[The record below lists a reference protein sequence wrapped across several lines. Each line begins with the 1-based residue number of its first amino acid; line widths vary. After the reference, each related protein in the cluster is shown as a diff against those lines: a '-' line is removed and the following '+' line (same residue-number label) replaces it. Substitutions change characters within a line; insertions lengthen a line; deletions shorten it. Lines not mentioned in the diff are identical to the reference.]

1 MMSALFPIIR
11 PVLHAMDAE
20 KAHKLTLRVLS
31 TGLYP
36 RDKTPDDPRLHLSVF
51 GHGFPNPVGIPAGFD
66 KNAQVLDAAFA
77 FGIGFLEAGSVTP
90 KPQFGNPLPRV
101 FREPNSKSVI
111 NRMGMS
117 NEGMDVFWSRYER
130 FRQKGLHR
138 HGIVGINIAKNKDT
152 QDPAEDYLTL
162 ISKFGASADYL
173 TVNISSPNTPGL
185 RNLQG
190 REILLP
196 LLNSLVKRRNE
207 VCADTKYTPLLIKL
221 APDLSPE
228 ECEDIAACVMEAGV
242 DGLVLCNTTTDRPES
257 LPADFR
263 EQTGGLSGPHVR
275 AKSTQIIKTFYKLT
289 GGRLPIIG
297 VGGIASGIDAYEKIR
312 AGATLVQ
319 LYTALVFQGPGLI
332 GQIKR
337 DLSALM
343 DRDGFENI
351 TQAVGVDAK

>member
-1 MMSALFPIIR
+1 MPQLFPVIR
-11 PVLHAMDAE
+11 PILHAMDAE
-20 KAHKLTLRVLS
+20 TAHKLTLRALA

-51 GHGFPNPVGIPAGFD
+51 GHAFTNPVGIPAGFD

-90 KPQFGNPLPRV
+90 KPQYGNPTPRV
-101 FREPNSKSVI
+101 FRDPSSKSVI

-117 NEGMDVFWSRYER
+117 NEGMEVFWDRYQK

-162 ISKFGASADYL
+162 ISKFAGHADYL

-185 RNLQG
+185 RTLQG
-190 REILLP
+190 REILMP
-196 LLNSLVKRRNE
+196 LLTALVERRNQ
-207 VCADTKYTPLLIKL
+207 VCANTKYSPLLIKL

-228 ECEDIAACVMEAGV
+228 ECEDIAACVMDAKV
-242 DGLVLCNTTTDRPES
+242 DGLVLSNTTTDRPET
-257 LPADFR
+257 LPEGFR
-263 EQTGGLSGPHVR
+263 KETGGLSGPHVR
-275 AKSTQIIKTFYKLT
+275 AKSTQIIKRFYKLT
-289 GGRLPIIG
+289 NGSLPIIG

-312 AGATLVQ
+312 AGASLVQ

-337 DLSALM
+337 DLSAFM
-343 DRDGFENI
+343 DRDGFKNI
-351 TQAVGVDAK
+351 SDAIGVDAK